1 MEENIFKM
9 ISYAVVT
16 FFLIAAISLF
26 FMLYENCGRT
36 LSIVNKAI
44 TDKGVVYQ
52 TEDNY
57 GDKTV
62 YGAEIIG
69 SIKNGPKIDIF
80 IDSVCVFAYTDENTH
95 TDTDENSFNY
105 SLIDSLSLY
114 AVKYILSPTGEI
126 ECIKYSKVN
135 MSPTS

>member
-1 MEENIFKM
+1 MEENIFKS
-9 ISYAVVT
+9 ISYAAVT

-26 FMLYENCGRT
+26 FMLYENCGYT
-36 LSIVNKAI
+36 LTIVNKAI
-44 TDKGVVYQ
+44 TDKGAVYQ
-52 TEDNY
+52 AENTCD
-57 GDKTV
+57 DKTV
-62 YGAEIIG
+62 YGAEIICL
-69 SIKNGPKIDIF
+69 IKNGPKIDIF
-80 IDSVCVFAYTDENTH
+80 IDSVFVFANTDENT
-95 TDTDENSFNY
+95 DTDADSFNY